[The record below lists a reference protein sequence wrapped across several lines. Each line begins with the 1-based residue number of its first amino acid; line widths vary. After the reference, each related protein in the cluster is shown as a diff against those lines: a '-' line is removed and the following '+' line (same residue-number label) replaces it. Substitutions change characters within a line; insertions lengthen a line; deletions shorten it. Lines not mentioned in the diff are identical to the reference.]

1 MERRVENFF
10 GESVDLRQAAT
21 SPGNTASTKSDV
33 LCPATARARRWEDIA
48 GQTWYSG
55 DGCRPQACRPQA
67 NPCDSSKLR
76 VGLCRKARLAK
87 TREDDPGQNHALVH
101 PSEPL

>member
-10 GESVDLRQAAT
+10 GESVDRRQAAT

-33 LCPATARARRWEDIA
+33 LCPVTARARRWEDIA

-67 NPCDSSKLR
+67 NPCDSSKQQGFAEKRDWPRREKMTLVKTPR
-76 VGLCRKARLAK
+76 LC
-87 TREDDPGQNHALVH
+87 TQ
-101 PSEPL
+101 